1 MSETMTLIDG
11 RQIPIE
17 RYEKILKIA
26 NVVKDKIN
34 QYVDKK
40 LSKFNKKK

>member
-1 MSETMTLIDG
+1 MSETMALIEG

-17 RYEKILKIA
+17 RYDKIQIA
-26 NVVKDKIN
+26 NVVKKKIN
-34 QYVDKK
+34 EYVDKK

>member
-1 MSETMTLIDG
+1 MSETMALIEG

-17 RYEKILKIA
+17 RYDKILKIA
-26 NVVKDKIN
+26 NVVKKKIN
-34 QYVDKK
+34 EYVDKK